1 MEQQTALLISPHGLT
16 SDEQTVLT
24 QVLDTLATDGMQFEL
39 QTDCVQQAHLIVL
52 DDDTDSGRNAL
63 LRARAGQVK
72 LVFSNHNRHGKN
84 LISIQKPVNL
94 TSLQSLLLQIVQKMY
109 SQLQLLQSDT
119 VVAEAAPSYTPST
132 IQGNNNLFCALLEA
146 KEQQQLLR
154 IEIPDN
160 PEIYVNGYSKSF
172 ATRIE
177 HSEINNIFKCDFSRI
192 AITSIEEQEFN
203 ANTNDL
209 LISALYRLLWI
220 SGIYGS
226 SGKLITGH
234 DPDRPVKL
242 RAWPNFTRNDFLPQ
256 HLKIAA
262 VLARQPISI
271 AKLVETVG
279 INEKDVV
286 NFYNA
291 AYAVDLI
298 EFCDEST
305 ATATPP
311 PSARNNNK
319 HRGILAKLAA
329 HLKIGA

>member
-24 QVLDTLATDGMQFEL
+24 QVLETLESDGVQFEL
-39 QTDCVQQAHLIVL
+39 QTDSVQQAHLIVL

-84 LISIQKPVNL
+84 LISIQKPINL
-94 TSLQSLLLQIVQKMY
+94 ASLQALLLQIVQKMY
-109 SQLQLLQSDT
+109 SQLQELRSDT
-119 VVAEAAPSYTPST
+119 GVAEAAAEYTSST
-132 IQGNNNLFCALLEA
+132 IQSNNNLFCTLLEA
-146 KEQQQLLR
+146 KEQQELLR
-154 IEIPDN
+154 IEIPDQ
-160 PEIYVNGYSKSF
+160 PIIYINGNSKSF

-177 HSEINNIFKCDFSRI
+177 QSEINNIFEYDFSRI

-203 ANTNDL
+203 ANTNDM
-209 LISALYRLLWI
+209 LISALYRLLWV

-234 DPDRPVKL
+234 DPERPVKL

-271 AKLVETVG
+271 TKLVETVG
-279 INEKDVV
+279 IKREDVV

-298 EFCDEST
+298 EFCDDSS
-305 ATATPP
+305 AAAATPP
-311 PSARNNNK
+311 TPNNNNK
-319 HRGILAKLAA
+319 QRGILAKLAA

>member
-24 QVLDTLATDGMQFEL
+24 QVLEALESDGVQFEL
-39 QTDCVQQAHLIVL
+39 QTDSVQQAHLIVL

-84 LISIQKPVNL
+84 LISIQKPINL
-94 TSLQSLLLQIVQKMY
+94 ASLQALLLQIVQKMY
-109 SQLQLLQSDT
+109 SQLQELRSDT
-119 VVAEAAPSYTPST
+119 GVAEAAAEYTSST
-132 IQGNNNLFCALLEA
+132 IQSNNNLFCTLLEA
-146 KEQQQLLR
+146 KEKQELLR
-154 IEIPDN
+154 IEIPDQ
-160 PEIYVNGYSKSF
+160 PIIYINGNSKSF

-177 HSEINNIFKCDFSRI
+177 QSEINNIFEYDFSRI

-203 ANTNDL
+203 ANTNDM
-209 LISALYRLLWI
+209 LISALYRLLWV

-234 DPDRPVKL
+234 DPERPVKL

-271 AKLVETVG
+271 TKLVETVG
-279 INEKDVV
+279 IKREDVV

-298 EFCDEST
+298 EFCDDSSAAA
-305 ATATPP
+305 ATTPTP
-311 PSARNNNK
+311 NNNNK
-319 HRGILAKLAA
+319 QRGILAKLAA
-329 HLKIGA
+329 DLKIGA